1 MRIVLVAIGR
11 ILMVIGALVAAA
23 SGLYAGISLVAT
35 ILAPSPYSVVALL
48 FWGTICLAGIGT
60 WGFGRALRR
69 VNAYPSLRVE
79 PVSKGLTQS

>member
-1 MRIVLVAIGR
+1 MRIVFGASGW
-11 ILMVIGALVAAA
+11 ILMVFGALVAAA

-79 PVSKGLTQS
+79 PVSKGLAQS